1 MHIVLLYVHVSMRT
15 CNATD
20 LFYVAVQAC
29 GLHLPANG
37 GRSRLIS
44 SAVIRRGASF
54 IRQWSCP
61 GQRFGRPPRHLCAG
75 NIEHARSCRQQ
86 PFPRLS
92 KARSLSLQDVPAPRS
107 KAGNIRSNGRKRVS
121 HSVFAAGSGVSNGGD
136 LDLSDKRWFLR
147 RRGRGR
153 VASLGIILPLVA
165 SFTPHPVFLSS
176 LAPAASAG
184 APTSVLLSAELV
196 FHPSH

>member
-107 KAGNIRSNGRKRVS
+107 KARPLRQAMVPASSRSWSRSFSWDYPSPRGQL
-121 HSVFAAGSGVSNGGD
+121 HSAPWEKMQRGVSASVCRAQGANA
-136 LDLSDKRWFLR
+136 
-147 RRGRGR
+147 R
-153 VASLGIILPLVA
+153 V
-165 SFTPHPVFLSS
+165 PVFLSS